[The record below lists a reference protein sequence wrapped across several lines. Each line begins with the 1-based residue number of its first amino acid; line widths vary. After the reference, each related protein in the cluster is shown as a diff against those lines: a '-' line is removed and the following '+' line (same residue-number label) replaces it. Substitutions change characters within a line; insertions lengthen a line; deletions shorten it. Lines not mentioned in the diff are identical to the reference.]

1 MTLNDAEIER
11 TSALLRLV
19 FPKARHL
26 TPRYLRWQ
34 YRDNPD
40 GRAVGCNAYLGDELV
55 GSMAALPLVG
65 RLDGEER
72 PGMFMVNGA
81 VHPDHRGRRLQSNI
95 SGAMFEE
102 AAAQG
107 YAFIF
112 GTGNKYSTGP
122 LLTRFKLVK
131 QLEARVGVGV
141 PRCKAAATAL
151 SFDRVWNDAAMR
163 WRTASPERTYSARDA
178 GRGSV
183 VTAPSGMPGLDA
195 VIYDRRERWPSEGLG
210 TSSAPLRLWIGLDPD
225 IDWARSSYVSIP
237 RRLRASPLNLV
248 FRDLTGGS
256 YVPDPERV
264 AFRVADFDI
273 Y

>member
-1 MTLNDAEIER
+1 MPMNGMMIPPSLLMIIYGVLAEQSIGKLFIAGVIPGFLLAVVFVLMIVLMATFTPGKVFDLQRRQALALER
-11 TSALLRLV
+11 
-19 FPKARHL
+19 
-26 TPRYLRWQ
+26 
-34 YRDNPD
+34 
-40 GRAVGCNAYLGDELV
+40 
-55 GSMAALPLVG
+55 
-65 RLDGEER
+65 
-72 PGMFMVNGA
+72 
-81 VHPDHRGRRLQSNI
+81 
-95 SGAMFEE
+95 
-102 AAAQG
+102 
-107 YAFIF
+107 
-112 GTGNKYSTGP
+112 STGP

-195 VIYDRRERWPSEGLG
+195 VIYDGRERWPSERLG
-210 TSSAPLRLWIGLDPD
+210 ASSAPLRLWIGLDPD

-264 AFRVADFDI
+264 EEPRL
-273 Y
+273 